1 MHGLIEKTLA
11 VWYSHVDCLRL
22 KKHYISVWLTQW
34 QIRVGTIINKTPNR
48 HCTMYVDAWVCW
60 IRYQIES
67 FYSEN
72 QQLDRVKKRFKVQ
85 SCAHPLEYLHTFL
98 KEKSTFQRTTMYKL
112 ITLIDF
118 IFCAKSFG
126 ITRRFLSIFFF
137 IDGFLPIF
145 MRILLA

>member
-1 MHGLIEKTLA
+1 MGMRNSISKDTLNIIHLYLSSNEKERLECHAMHGLKEKTLA
-11 VWYSHVDCLRL
+11 VRYSHVDCLRL

-72 QQLDRVKKRFKVQ
+72 QQLNRVKKRFKVLLIFWNTYTH
-85 SCAHPLEYLHTFL
+85 SSRKSLHFEEQPCT
-98 KEKSTFQRTTMYKL
+98 K
-112 ITLIDF
+112 
-118 IFCAKSFG
+118 G
-126 ITRRFLSIFFF
+126 SIVVV
-137 IDGFLPIF
+137 L
-145 MRILLA
+145 